1 MNELLFEIEKNLL
14 PKGCHFTG
22 EQKNVIFEDNNMDV
36 VAGPGAGKTT
46 VLTARIKILL
56 NQMKETGKG
65 ICVLTHTNVA
75 VDEIKSSLKKLGV
88 PEVRSPHFI
97 GTIQEFFNTFFAKK
111 AFHLLLKDK
120 KMRVFDDDI
129 FREKFHR
136 EFYFRKPSYYKEDWN
151 LPNPENREIEWNF
164 DDLKKVASVVGD
176 YGVPYKNAFNKSI
189 ISLFN
194 KGIITNKCCLA
205 LAKWYIEKHRE
216 IFRAVIPKRFSY
228 LLLDEA
234 QDTSALQFSLI
245 STLFGGTNVTFQK
258 FGDPYQAIYNIW
270 GGDTDLAWAIN
281 HSIEKRISKTS
292 RFSKPIVDIVKN
304 VCVEKYDDLKSDSN
318 HSSFSPYFIVYDD
331 GDDLLKKYDL
341 LIERLEAT
349 DELFQRSSKPKV
361 IVSVKHIDLEKTFA
375 TRYKR
380 VISKRVERINDL
392 DLFSEVLLKELSIGF
407 EDSFEDSLKI
417 IQNRIHI
424 FKIIQELRSG
434 NNDKII
440 AELNKLLDELFS
452 SKGIQTDK
460 DVLCTKILKSLQDK
474 FSMVLQTSS
483 LEAADS
489 EYQDIRLA
497 TIHSTKGETHKAT
510 LLMLD
515 SEFKVDNTNNL
526 PGYHILQLLKKYLL
540 KDYCTLPVDK
550 NDEQKETE
558 KALKLAYVALSR
570 PTHLVC
576 IGIPSNQIDNEPT
589 IIQDLL
595 DVGWQQ
601 YKEQDVT

>member
-1 MNELLFEIEKNLL
+1 MTEILSSIETNLL
-14 PKGCHFTG
+14 PANCKFSE
-22 EQKNVIFEDNNMDV
+22 EQKAVIYENNSMDV
-36 VAGPGAGKTT
+36 VAGPGTGKTT
-46 VLTARIKILL
+46 VLTARIKMLFEEV
-56 NQMKETGKG
+56 KESRKG

-75 VDEIKSSLKKLGV
+75 VDEIKSSLRKLGV
-88 PEVRSPHFI
+88 DEIKSPHFI

-111 AFHLLLKDK
+111 AFHFLLKDK
-120 KMRVFDDDI
+120 KMQVFDDDI

-136 EFYFRKPSYYKEDWN
+136 EFDSRKPSYYKEDWN

-176 YGVPYKNAFNKSI
+176 YGVQYKNAFNKSI

-194 KGIITNKCCLA
+194 RGIITNKCCLE

-234 QDTSALQFSLI
+234 QDTSTLQFKLI
-245 STLFGGTNVTFQK
+245 STLFDTQNMTFQK

-270 GGDTDLAWAIN
+270 GGDTDLAWKIN
-281 HSIEKRISKTS
+281 SSKKKRISKTS
-292 RFSKPIVDIVKN
+292 RFANSIVEIVKN
-304 VCVEKYDDLKSDSN
+304 VCIEKYDDLKSNSK
-318 HSSFSPYFIVYDD
+318 HSSFPPYFIVYDN
-331 GDDLLKKYDL
+331 GDDLLKKYSL
-341 LIERLEAT
+341 LIGNLET
-349 DELFQRSSKPKV
+349 IDEIFQKSQRPKV

-380 VISKRVERINDL
+380 VISKKVEGINDL
-392 DLFSEVLLKELSIGF
+392 DLFSDVLLKELSIGF
-407 EDSFEDSLKI
+407 EDSFEDSLNI

-440 AELNKLLDELFS
+440 AELNKLLDELIS

-460 DVLCTKILKSLQDK
+460 DALCTKILKSLQDK

-483 LEAADS
+483 LEAEDS

-515 SEFKVDNTNNL
+515 SEFKVDHTNSL

-576 IGIPSNQIDNEPT
+576 IGIPSNQIENEPT

>member
-1 MNELLFEIEKNLL
+1 M
-14 PKGCHFTG
+14 
-22 EQKNVIFEDNNMDV
+22 
-36 VAGPGAGKTT
+36 
-46 VLTARIKILL
+46 
-56 NQMKETGKG
+56 
-65 ICVLTHTNVA
+65 
-75 VDEIKSSLKKLGV
+75 
-88 PEVRSPHFI
+88 
-97 GTIQEFFNTFFAKK
+97 
-111 AFHLLLKDK
+111 
-120 KMRVFDDDI
+120 
-129 FREKFHR
+129 
-136 EFYFRKPSYYKEDWN
+136 
-151 LPNPENREIEWNF
+151 
-164 DDLKKVASVVGD
+164 
-176 YGVPYKNAFNKSI
+176 
-189 ISLFN
+189 
-194 KGIITNKCCLA
+194 
-205 LAKWYIEKHRE
+205 
-216 IFRAVIPKRFSY
+216 
-228 LLLDEA
+228 
-234 QDTSALQFSLI
+234 
-245 STLFGGTNVTFQK
+245 
-258 FGDPYQAIYNIW
+258 
-270 GGDTDLAWAIN
+270 
-281 HSIEKRISKTS
+281 
-292 RFSKPIVDIVKN
+292 
-304 VCVEKYDDLKSDSN
+304 
-318 HSSFSPYFIVYDD
+318 
-331 GDDLLKKYDL
+331 
-341 LIERLEAT
+341 
-349 DELFQRSSKPKV
+349 
-361 IVSVKHIDLEKTFA
+361 
-375 TRYKR
+375 
-380 VISKRVERINDL
+380 
-392 DLFSEVLLKELSIGF
+392 
-407 EDSFEDSLKI
+407 
-417 IQNRIHI
+417 
-424 FKIIQELRSG
+424 RSG